1 MHFPCI
7 LHAFFFS
14 NIFTH
19 FLHELEIVGAPQGPE
34 GGPESTISNSCKKC
48 VNILEKNE
56 KCMQNTWKMH
66 DMYDF
71 MTVGSI
77 ILSSVCALKST
88 VQRLYVVVVYMYIYP
103 PPRFARGVCVRV
115 RDQTSNVHV
124 PALRFTLYA
133 LRFTFPSLPF
143 KLV

>member
-1 MHFPCI
+1 MILNFWIIFSIFLDTEDRIIDPTVMKSNISCIFHVFCMHCS
-7 LHAFFFS
+7 FFS

-48 VNILEKNE
+48 IKTLENNE

-77 ILSSVCALKST
+77 ILSSVDDNL
-88 VQRLYVVVVYMYIYP
+88 
-103 PPRFARGVCVRV
+103 
-115 RDQTSNVHV
+115 
-124 PALRFTLYA
+124 
-133 LRFTFPSLPF
+133 
-143 KLV
+143 